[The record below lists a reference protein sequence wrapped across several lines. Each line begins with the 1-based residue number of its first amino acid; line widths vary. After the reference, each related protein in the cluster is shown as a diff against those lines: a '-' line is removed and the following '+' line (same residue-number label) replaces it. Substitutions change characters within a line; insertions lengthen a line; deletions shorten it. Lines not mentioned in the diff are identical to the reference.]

1 MMLPGDQLSP
11 SAGAAHRNPVAL
23 PTRVEQIRQ
32 RMAVLSDAFQASYL
46 RWFKDLRAQTVDDT
60 DVPAIR
66 DAAVAELEA
75 LQIRYRS
82 GRITEAGLAYGREQI
97 RGLLGRGITP
107 GSFFPAAETEL
118 CPLITDSFP
127 PRLPDK
133 TGRYTPDWVSF

>member
-46 RWFKDLRAQTVDDT
+46 RWFKDLRAQAVHDT

-82 GRITEAGLAYGREQI
+82 GRITEAGLGDGRGQI
-97 RGLLGRGITP
+97 RGFVERGVTP
-107 GSFFPAAETEL
+107 GFFSTTPENEL
-118 CPLITDSFP
+118 RPLFI
-127 PRLPDK
+127 
-133 TGRYTPDWVSF
+133 Y

>member
-46 RWFKDLRAQTVDDT
+46 RWFKDLRAQAVHDT

-66 DAAVAELEA
+66 DAAVVGLEA
-75 LQIRYRS
+75 LQIRDRS
-82 GRITEAGLAYGREQI
+82 GRKTEAGLGDRRGENGGRA
-97 RGLLGRGITP
+97 GRG
-107 GSFFPAAETEL
+107 EHQ
-118 CPLITDSFP
+118 
-127 PRLPDK
+127 
-133 TGRYTPDWVSF
+133 